1 VEEGLMIYPGSG
13 MALDRAVPHLP
24 GLPPNNR
31 RVRVTLVIEYL
42 LLAFPYITFGYA
54 MIALALLAAIVFE
67 EL

>member
-1 VEEGLMIYPGSG
+1 
-13 MALDRAVPHLP
+13 
-24 GLPPNNR
+24 
-31 RVRVTLVIEYL
+31 VTLVIEYL